1 MNIKKLKSILRDEFN
16 QSLIKQSTQDE
27 IVFTG
32 SDKKKDENAVVIEDC
47 KPSDIQLDSVLT
59 ISQIQKDNSI
69 KSFDF
74 VVVDVW
80 LKPAKMF
87 TIVNVSKKKE
97 EGNFWMLFF
106 TDGCYYIKKG
116 INGAI
121 TVHCQLKIKPE
132 EK

>member
-1 MNIKKLKSILRDEFN
+1 MNIKKLKNILRDEFN
-16 QSLIKQSTQDE
+16 QNLIKQGTQDE

-32 SDKKKDENAVVIEDC
+32 DKQEKSEPSIQDC

-59 ISQIQKDNSI
+59 ISQVQKDNSI

-74 VVVDVW
+74 KVVDVW

-87 TIVNVSKKKE
+87 TIVNVAKKKE

-121 TVHCQLKIKPE
+121 TVHCQLKSSPE

>member
-1 MNIKKLKSILRDEFN
+1 MNVKKLKSILRDEFD
-16 QSLIKQSTQDE
+16 QDLIKQSTQDE

-32 SDKKKDENAVVIEDC
+32 QKNETKDNGPTIEDC
-47 KPSDIQLDSVLT
+47 KPGDIQLDSVLT

-74 VVVDVW
+74 KVVDVW

-87 TIVNVSKKKE
+87 TIVNVAKKKDE
-97 EGNFWMLFF
+97 RNFWMLFY

-121 TVHCQLKIKPE
+121 TVHCQVKNIPE
-132 EK
+132 E

>member
-1 MNIKKLKSILRDEFN
+1 MKVRQLKKFLRDEFN
-16 QSLIKQSTQDE
+16 QNLIKQNSTEDQ

-32 SDKKKDENAVVIEDC
+32 QSDDKTNEPQIEDC
-47 KPSDIQLDSVLT
+47 KPSDIQLDAVLT
-59 ISQIQKDNSI
+59 ISQVQKDNSI

-74 VVVDVW
+74 RVVDVW

-87 TIVNVSKKKE
+87 TIVNVAKKKE
-97 EGNFWMLFF
+97 ESNFWMLFF

-121 TVHCQLKIKPE
+121 TVHCQLKNKPE

>member
-1 MNIKKLKSILRDEFN
+1 MKIRQLKQFLKDEFEEE
-16 QSLIKQSTQDE
+16 LIKQDTEDQV
-27 IVFTG
+27 VFTG
-32 SDKKKDENAVVIEDC
+32 SDKDEPTEPSIVDC

-59 ISQIQKDNSI
+59 ISQIQKDNTV

-74 VVVDVW
+74 KVVDVW

-87 TIVNVSKKKE
+87 TIVNVAKKKE
-97 EGNFWMLFF
+97 QKNFWLLFY

-121 TVHCQLKIKPE
+121 TVHCQLKHKPE

>member
-1 MNIKKLKSILRDEFN
+1 MKINQLKSILRDEFE
-16 QSLIKQSTQDE
+16 QELVTQATEDQ

-32 SDKKKDENAVVIEDC
+32 QKKDNKNEDPAIEDC

-59 ISQIQKDNSI
+59 ISQVQKDNSV

-74 VVVDVW
+74 KVVDVW

-87 TIVNVSKKKE
+87 TIVNVVKKKE
-97 EGNFWMLFF
+97 EGNFWMLFY

-121 TVHCQLKIKPE
+121 TVHCQLKSKPE

>member
-1 MNIKKLKSILRDEFN
+1 MNVKKLKSILRDEFD
-16 QSLIKQSTQDE
+16 QDLIKQSTEDE
-27 IVFTG
+27 VVFTG
-32 SDKKKDENAVVIEDC
+32 QKKDTEQDGPTIEDC

-74 VVVDVW
+74 KVVDVW
-80 LKPAKMF
+80 LKPARMF
-87 TIVNVSKKKE
+87 TIVNVAKKKDQK
-97 EGNFWMLFF
+97 NFWMLFY

-121 TVHCQLKIKPE
+121 TVHCQLKNKPE
-132 EK
+132 EE

>member
-1 MNIKKLKSILRDEFN
+1 MNVKKLKSILRDEF
-16 QSLIKQSTQDE
+16 QEELITQGSNTDQ

-32 SDKKKDENAVVIEDC
+32 DKEVQKKQPEIEDC
-47 KPSDIQLDSVLT
+47 KPGDIQLDAILT

-74 VVVDVW
+74 RVVDVW

-87 TIVNVSKKKE
+87 TIVNVAKKKVE
-97 EGNFWMLFF
+97 SNFWMLFY

-116 INGAI
+116 LNGAI
-121 TVHCQLKIKPE
+121 TVHCQLKNKPE
-132 EK
+132 E